1 MTKRCSVSRQRLKVL
16 NVSDAVMLDGKVF
29 WMHGGVAT
37 KNARSPIVIRH
48 DDGVT
53 RADVDADRNL
63 FLESMSA
70 TRRSSFARYGEAIP
84 CRHQK
89 TSTESLNSI
98 RLSYKVR
105 NNNSD
110 NQQ

>member
-1 MTKRCSVSRQRLKVL
+1 MQRFQATLEGAECL
-16 NVSDAVMLDGKVF
+16 GCSDAGWQSVL
-29 WMHGGVAT
+29 GGVAT